1 LVLGPALA
9 GYTMSDDNKLLID
22 MGFST
27 LFLAGLL
34 MAGFTATGVLGQEVD
49 SRTALTVVSKP
60 VARPVLVLGKYLGV
74 SAVMAVAFGTLCG
87 IFLLTV
93 RHRVM
98 QTATDPFD
106 GPVLL
111 FGAGAGVLATAGAT
125 LNNYLYRRPFV
136 PGFVLSLGAL
146 IAIAW
151 VSVLLVSKQWQIQSP
166 SIDLEPQ
173 ILIGLFLIFQA
184 VLVLTAVAVAASTRL
199 GQVLT
204 LMVCVLVFLLGLLN
218 DYLFGRFAHTHT
230 VAKVCYMVT
239 PNLQLFWPADAL
251 TQGHPFTPGYVGL
264 VSGYTVLY
272 TGSLL
277 ALAVALFQQRE
288 VG

>member
-1 LVLGPALA
+1 MAQKLGE
-9 GYTMSDDNKLLID
+9 MLI
-22 MGFST
+22 GG
-27 LFLAGLL
+27 GLL
-34 MAGFTATGVLGQEVD
+34 TEEQLKIALDEQKKTGF
-49 SRTALTVVSKP
+49 
-60 VARPVLVLGKYLGV
+60 
-74 SAVMAVAFGTLCG
+74 
-87 IFLLTV
+87 
-93 RHRVM
+93 
-98 QTATDPFD
+98 
-106 GPVLL
+106 
-111 FGAGAGVLATAGAT
+111 
-125 LNNYLYRRPFV
+125 
-136 PGFVLSLGAL
+136 
-146 IAIAW
+146 
-151 VSVLLVSKQWQIQSP
+151 
-166 SIDLEPQ
+166 
-173 ILIGLFLIFQA
+173 
-184 VLVLTAVAVAASTRL
+184 RL